1 MGRPARFDSDVL
13 VAAATALAARGGP
26 AAVTMAAV
34 AREAGAPSG
43 SVYHRFPGR
52 PALLAAVWLGA
63 LTDFQEGC
71 SAALAAQD
79 PLAAAA
85 DAARHVLAWS
95 RAAPDRARVLLYS
108 DADFEAERWP
118 PDARERRDRGNARLG
133 TAVVAVA
140 ERLRAPGEPA
150 DTALERVRTAVV
162 DLPLALVRRH
172 LAGGGTVPARA
183 EEAAADAALRLLTPR
198 P

>member
-1 MGRPARFDSDVL
+1 MGRPARFDSDTL

-26 AAVTMAAV
+26 AAVAMAAV

-52 PALLAAVWLGA
+52 PALLAAVRLGA
-63 LTDFQEGC
+63 LADFQEGFLEALA
-71 SAALAAQD
+71 SEDALAA
-79 PLAAAA
+79 AVG
-85 DAARHVLAWS
+85 AARHVPAWCRS
-95 RAAPDRARVLLYS
+95 SPERARVLLYS

-118 PDARERRDRGNARLG
+118 PAERERRDRGNARLG
-133 TAVVAVA
+133 RAVVEVA
-140 ERLRAPGEPA
+140 ERLRDPGEPA
-150 DTALERVRTAVV
+150 AAALERVRTAIV

-172 LAGGGTVPARA
+172 LAEAGTVPARA
-183 EEAAADAALRLLTPR
+183 EEAVADAAHRLLAPR

>member
-26 AAVTMAAV
+26 GAVTMAAV

-52 PALLAAVWLGA
+52 PALLAAVRLAA
-63 LTDFQEGC
+63 LADFQEGC
-71 SAALAAQD
+71 FAALAARD
-79 PLAAAA
+79 PLAAAVG
-85 DAARHVLAWS
+85 AARHVPAWS

-118 PDARERRDRGNARLG
+118 PAERERRDRGNARLG
-133 TAVVAVA
+133 TAFAEVA
-140 ERLRAPGEPA
+140 ERLRAPGEPVGA
-150 DTALERVRTAVV
+150 ALERVRTAVV

-172 LAGGGTVPARA
+172 LAEGGEVPAEA
-183 EEAAADAALRLLTPR
+183 EEAAADAAHRLLAPR